1 MTKAK
6 LTVILAV
13 TYVGLV
19 ILANWLA
26 SKYVWTVPFTGG
38 LMAPGGVFAIGAV
51 LVMRDWIQQLRGLFY
66 ALPLMLLAGATSY
79 LAGIIFGWTSL
90 QKIALASVAAFLV
103 SETVEA
109 VIFTPIR
116 NRSLS
121 FGVALSATV
130 GNAIDSWLFLSLAF
144 GSLAFFWG
152 QFWGKTEMIALGVV
166 LTLFRRRL
174 LPVKLAT

>member
-121 FGVALSATV
+121 FGVALRSHRRQRDRLLA
-130 GNAIDSWLFLSLAF
+130 LSQPRLRLARLLL
-144 GSLAFFWG
+144 GPVLG
-152 QFWGKTEMIALGVV
+152 QNRDDRA
-166 LTLFRRRL
+166 RRRADAV
-174 LPVKLAT
+174 PASACCR